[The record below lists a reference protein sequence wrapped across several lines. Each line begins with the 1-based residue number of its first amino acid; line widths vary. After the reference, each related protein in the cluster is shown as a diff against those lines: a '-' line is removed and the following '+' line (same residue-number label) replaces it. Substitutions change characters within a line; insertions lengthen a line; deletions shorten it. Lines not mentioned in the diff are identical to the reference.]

1 MNAVNKLQLVDGNKL
16 NAILEMIKK
25 DTETKKILE
34 SIKNPDNF
42 TTEEKKTD
50 MEKIND
56 RQPENIVEFLKKKNA
71 IKRKFDEKEKEK
83 DEETTTAKKQKYCD

>member
-34 SIKNPDNF
+34 SIKNPDN
-42 TTEEKKTD
+42 
-50 MEKIND
+50 KI
-56 RQPENIVEFLKKKNA
+56 IKKNRYGKN
-71 IKRKFDEKEKEK
+71 KRS
-83 DEETTTAKKQKYCD
+83 TTRKYS